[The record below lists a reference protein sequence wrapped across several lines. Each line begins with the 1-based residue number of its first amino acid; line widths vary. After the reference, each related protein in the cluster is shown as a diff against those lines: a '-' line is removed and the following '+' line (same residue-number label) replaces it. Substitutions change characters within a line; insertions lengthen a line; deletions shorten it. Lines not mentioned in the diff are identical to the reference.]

1 LAIRTSEL
9 TAAAKSDLGY
19 ELLAVVNAGR
29 LKVYAND
36 GTKAAATFWEE
47 TRLCRYAVA
56 GNAAMS
62 FFVDPRDGHDDF
74 VVSLALCV
82 RAAARL
88 LPQPYSVVIPPR
100 DDYAGEGPF

>member
-1 LAIRTSEL
+1 
-9 TAAAKSDLGY
+9 
-19 ELLAVVNAGR
+19 
-29 LKVYAND
+29 
-36 GTKAAATFWEE
+36 
-47 TRLCRYAVA
+47 VA

>member
-29 LKVYAND
+29 VKIDAND
-36 GTKAAATFWEE
+36 GTKAATFCEE